1 MGLRN
6 LKPKQNPPF
15 ITEVKVFKNIAQ
27 VKVTQIGSHL
37 QYSTLIEKM

>member
-15 ITEVKVFKNIAQ
+15 ITEVKVFKKCLR
-27 VKVTQIGSHL
+27 KVDSDAKKL
-37 QYSTLIEKM
+37 FLK